1 MEVLGK
7 NLSEKVKKVYEEIA
21 QKLSYPVEIT
31 KLDLDKEEDKMKP
44 CLFDPKKNQYEIKLD
59 NSLADDLFEN
69 ALIRNMI
76 YCQQMDEGAPMLF
89 PVSTQDYEQMNVAS
103 MIHAI
108 VLDIN
113 LEDRLK
119 EYDMYREDVNTM
131 RMTDLFMFLK
141 GDAANQ
147 MRSLYTVLAALQ
159 VTLLHF
165 TATNQESINQ
175 IIESF
180 QYTDEPLYLFLT
192 KCIDIIEKY
201 GCDTARGQMRCMRK
215 IALAA
220 DMKGKLKLY
229 YEGKMTVL

>member
-1 MEVLGK
+1 MELLGK
-7 NLSEKVKKVYEEIA
+7 TLSENVEKVYREIETE
-21 QKLSYPVEIT
+21 LSYPVEIM
-31 KLDLDKEEDKMKP
+31 KLNVENEEDVMKP
-44 CLFDPKKNQYEIKLD
+44 CLFDPDKKRYEIKIDDAL
-59 NSLADDLFEN
+59 SDDLFEN

-76 YCQQMDEGAPMLF
+76 YCDQMDKGAPMLF
-89 PVSTQDYEQMNVAS
+89 PVSTEDYEQMNVAS
-103 MIHAI
+103 MIHAV
-108 VLDIN
+108 VLDID
-113 LEDRLK
+113 LEKRLK
-119 EYDMYREDVNTM
+119 EYNMYREDVNTM

-147 MRSLYTVLAALQ
+147 MRSLYTILAALQ

-175 IIESF
+175 IMESF
-180 QYTDEPLYLFLT
+180 QYTDEPLYTFMT

-201 GCDTARGQMRCMRK
+201 GCGTARGQMRCMRK

>member
-1 MEVLGK
+1 MELLGK
-7 NLSEKVKKVYEEIA
+7 TLSENVERLYKEIEK
-21 QKLSYPVEIT
+21 KLSYPVEIT
-31 KLDLDKEEDKMKP
+31 KLNVDNEEDVMKP
-44 CLFDPKKNQYEIKLD
+44 CLFDPEKKKYEIKID
-59 NSLADDLFEN
+59 NALSDDLFEN

-76 YCQQMDEGAPMLF
+76 YCDQMDEGAPMLF
-89 PVSTQDYEQMNVAS
+89 PVSTEDYEQMNVAS
-103 MIHAI
+103 MIHAV

-113 LEDRLK
+113 LEKRLK
-119 EYDMYREDVNTM
+119 EYHMYREDVNTM

-147 MRSLYTVLAALQ
+147 MRSLYTILAALQ

-175 IIESF
+175 IMESF
-180 QYTDEPLYLFLT
+180 EYTDEKLYTFMK

>member
-1 MEVLGK
+1 MELLGK
-7 NLSEKVKKVYEEIA
+7 ILSENVEKVYKEIDTN
-21 QKLSYPVEIT
+21 LSYPVEIT
-31 KLDLDKEEDKMKP
+31 KLNVDNEEDVMKP
-44 CLFDPKKNQYEIKLD
+44 CLFDPDKKKYEIKLD
-59 NSLADDLFEN
+59 NALSDELFEN

-76 YCQQMDEGAPMLF
+76 YCDQMDKGAPMLF

-103 MIHAI
+103 MIHAV

-113 LEDRLK
+113 LEKRLK
-119 EYDMYREDVNTM
+119 EYNMYREDVNTM

-175 IIESF
+175 IMESF
-180 QYTDEPLYLFLT
+180 QYTDEPLYTFMT

>member
-1 MEVLGK
+1 MQLLGK
-7 NLSEKVKKVYEEIA
+7 TLSEKVEKIYKEIET
-21 QKLSYPVEIT
+21 KLSYPVEII
-31 KLDLDKEEDKMKP
+31 KLDVENQEDMMKP
-44 CLFDPKKNQYEIKLD
+44 CLFDPEKKRYEIKID
-59 NSLADDLFEN
+59 NDLEDDLFEN

-76 YCQQMDEGAPMLF
+76 YCDQMDEGAPMLF
-89 PVSTQDYEQMNVAS
+89 PVSTEDYEQMNIAS
-103 MIHAI
+103 MIHAV

-113 LEDRLK
+113 LEKRLR
-119 EYDMYREDVNTM
+119 EYEMYREDVNTM

-180 QYTDEPLYLFLT
+180 QYTDEPLYTFMT
-192 KCIDIIEKY
+192 KCIDIIDKY

-220 DMKGKLKLY
+220 NMKGKLKLY

>member
-1 MEVLGK
+1 MQLLGK
-7 NLSEKVKKVYEEIA
+7 TLSEDVEKIYKEIEA
-21 QKLSYPVEIT
+21 KLSYPVEII
-31 KLDLDKEEDKMKP
+31 KLDVENEEDMMKP
-44 CLFDPKKNQYEIKLD
+44 CLFDPGKGRYEIKID
-59 NSLADDLFEN
+59 NALEDDLFEN

-76 YCQQMDEGAPMLF
+76 YCDQMDEGAPMLF
-89 PVSTQDYEQMNVAS
+89 PVSAEDYEQMNIAS
-103 MIHAI
+103 MIHAV

-113 LEDRLK
+113 LEKRLR
-119 EYDMYREDVNTM
+119 EYHMYREDVNTM

-141 GDAANQ
+141 GDAVNQ

-180 QYTDEPLYLFLT
+180 QYTDEPLYTFMT
-192 KCIDIIEKY
+192 KCIDIIDKY

-220 DMKGKLKLY
+220 NMKGKLKLY

>member
-1 MEVLGK
+1 MELLGK
-7 NLSEKVKKVYEEIA
+7 TLSEKTKKVYEQIKEA
-21 QKLSYPVEIT
+21 LSYPVEIM
-31 KLDLDKEEDKMKP
+31 KLDPDNQEDMMKP
-44 CLFDPKKNQYEIKLD
+44 CLFEPTKKRYEIKID
-59 NSLADDLFEN
+59 NELSDELFEN
-69 ALIRNMI
+69 ALVRNMI
-76 YCQQMDEGAPMLF
+76 YCDQMDKGAPMLF
-89 PVSTQDYEQMNVAS
+89 PVSNEDYEQMNVAS
-103 MIHAI
+103 MIHAV
-108 VLDIN
+108 VLDID
-113 LEDRLK
+113 LENRLK
-119 EYDMYREDVNTM
+119 QCDMYREDVNTM

-165 TATNQESINQ
+165 TATNQDSINQ
-175 IIESF
+175 IMESF
-180 QYTDEPLYLFLT
+180 QYTDEPLYTFMQ

>member
-1 MEVLGK
+1 MELLGK
-7 NLSEKVKKVYEEIA
+7 TLSENVEKVYKEIET
-21 QKLSYPVEIT
+21 KLSYPVEIT
-31 KLDLDKEEDKMKP
+31 KLNVDNEEDVMKP
-44 CLFDPKKNQYEIKLD
+44 CLFNPDKKRYEIKID
-59 NSLADDLFEN
+59 NDLEDALFEN

-76 YCQQMDEGAPMLF
+76 YCDQMDEGAPMLF
-89 PVSTQDYEQMNVAS
+89 PVSTEDYEQMNVAS
-103 MIHAI
+103 MIHAV

-113 LEDRLK
+113 LEKRLK
-119 EYDMYREDVNTM
+119 EYNMYREDVNTM

-165 TATNQESINQ
+165 TANNQESINQ
-175 IIESF
+175 IMESF
-180 QYTDEPLYLFLT
+180 QYTDEPLYTFMT

>member
-1 MEVLGK
+1 MELLGK
-7 NLSEKVKKVYEEIA
+7 TLTEKVEKVYKEIENGLA
-21 QKLSYPVEIT
+21 YPVQIT
-31 KLDLDKEEDKMKP
+31 KLDVNNQEDIMKP
-44 CLFDPKKNQYEIKLD
+44 CLFEPDKKRYEIKLD
-59 NSLADDLFEN
+59 DALSDELFEN
-69 ALIRNMI
+69 ALIRNII
-76 YCQQMDEGAPMLF
+76 YCDQMDKGAPMLF
-89 PVSTQDYEQMNVAS
+89 PVSTEDYEQMNIAS
-103 MIHAI
+103 MIHAV

-113 LEDRLK
+113 LEERLK

-175 IIESF
+175 IMESF
-180 QYTDEPLYLFLT
+180 QYTDEPLYTFMT
-192 KCIDIIEKY
+192 KCIEIIEKY
-201 GCDTARGQMRCMRK
+201 GCNTARGQMRCMRK
-215 IALAA
+215 IAVAA
-220 DMKGKLKLY
+220 NMKGKLKLY

>member
-1 MEVLGK
+1 MEILGRTLTDK
-7 NLSEKVKKVYEEIA
+7 TSQIYEQIEK
-21 QKLSYPVEIT
+21 KLSFPVEIT
-31 KLDLDKEEDKMKP
+31 KLDVKNEEDVMKP
-44 CLFDPKKNQYEIKLD
+44 CLFDPQKNVYEIKID
-59 NSLADDLFEN
+59 TELAEDLFEN
-69 ALIRNMI
+69 ALIRNII
-76 YCQQMDEGAPMLF
+76 YCDQMEQGAPMLL
-89 PVSTQDYEQMNVAS
+89 PVSTNDYEQMNIAS
-103 MIHAI
+103 MIHAV

-113 LEDRLK
+113 LENRLK
-119 EYDMYREDVNTM
+119 EYDLYREDVNTM

-175 IIESF
+175 IMESF
-180 QYTDEPLYLFLT
+180 QYTDAPLYEFLT

-220 DMKGKLKLY
+220 NMKGKLKLY

>member
-1 MEVLGK
+1 MELLGK
-7 NLSEKVKKVYEEIA
+7 TLTEKVEKVYKEIENGLA
-21 QKLSYPVEIT
+21 YPVQIT
-31 KLDLDKEEDKMKP
+31 KLDVDNQEDIMKP
-44 CLFDPKKNQYEIKLD
+44 CLFDPDKKRYEIKLD
-59 NSLADDLFEN
+59 DALSDELFEN

-76 YCQQMDEGAPMLF
+76 YCDQMDKGAPMLF
-89 PVSTQDYEQMNVAS
+89 PVSTEDYEQMNIAS
-103 MIHAI
+103 MIHAV

-113 LEDRLK
+113 LEERLK

-175 IIESF
+175 IMESF
-180 QYTDEPLYLFLT
+180 QYTDEPLYTFMT
-192 KCIDIIEKY
+192 KCIEIIEKY
-201 GCDTARGQMRCMRK
+201 GCNTARGQMRCMRK
-215 IALAA
+215 IAVAA
-220 DMKGKLKLY
+220 NMKGKLKLY

>member
-1 MEVLGK
+1 MELLGK
-7 NLSEKVKKVYEEIA
+7 ILSENVEKVYKEIET
-21 QKLSYPVEIT
+21 KLSYPVEIT
-31 KLDLDKEEDKMKP
+31 KLNVDNEEDVMKP
-44 CLFDPKKNQYEIKLD
+44 CLFDPDKKTYEIKID
-59 NSLADDLFEN
+59 NALSDELFEN

-76 YCQQMDEGAPMLF
+76 YCDQMDKGAPMLF
-89 PVSTQDYEQMNVAS
+89 PVSTEDYEQMNVAS
-103 MIHAI
+103 MIHAV

-113 LEDRLK
+113 LEKRLK
-119 EYDMYREDVNTM
+119 EYNMYREDVNTM

-175 IIESF
+175 IMESF
-180 QYTDEPLYLFLT
+180 QYTDEPLYTFMT

>member
-1 MEVLGK
+1 MELLGK
-7 NLSEKVKKVYEEIA
+7 TLSQNVEKVYKEIET
-21 QKLSYPVEIT
+21 KLSYPVEIT
-31 KLDLDKEEDKMKP
+31 KLNVDNEEDVMKP
-44 CLFDPKKNQYEIKLD
+44 CLFDPDKKRYEIKID
-59 NSLADDLFEN
+59 NGLEDDLFEN

-76 YCQQMDEGAPMLF
+76 YCDQMDEGAPMLL
-89 PVSTQDYEQMNVAS
+89 PVSTEDYEQMNVAS
-103 MIHAI
+103 MIHAV

-113 LEDRLK
+113 LEKRLK
-119 EYDMYREDVNTM
+119 EYNMYREDVNTM

-165 TATNQESINQ
+165 TANNQESINQ
-175 IIESF
+175 IMESF
-180 QYTDEPLYLFLT
+180 QYTDEPLYAFMT